1 MDETAEIKC
10 SFLLLLKPFVASI
23 VTSVMLLLDVSD
35 DVVRL
40 MAQDNA
46 GRWRHLVRTK
56 MVHQREFVQFP
67 LSEQAHRLLQWR
79 IQIFVFGYTTSHHK
93 QSQSKNFSFK
103 F

>member
-1 MDETAEIKC
+1 
-10 SFLLLLKPFVASI
+10 
-23 VTSVMLLLDVSD
+23 MLLLDVSD

-93 QSQSKNFSFK
+93 QTVTKQKLQF
-103 F
+103 